1 MFYVCILSLIIFDLV
16 TRLTLYP
23 WPVKSEI
30 GWFPPDGH
38 DDGTGNRNF
47 ATKNLPGPVNRCW
60 VQSVDSEILPIRGK
74 SLATPWLGGGFKYF
88 LFSSLPGEDSHF
100 DQYFS
105 DGLKPPTRWPKRRCC
120 FLGDPN
126 ARRAFFVSKIV
137 DFQGSL
143 PMCFKTEVWQIF
155 LAGKFADY
163 ICNIYIYITYKCMK
177 VSVTWMK
184 VCVLSSRMAFCVK
197 LVKSPPWFDEN
208 NPFRAKD
215 GPNFFGRLVN
225 LFIFLSL
232 KISVLFF

>member
-1 MFYVCILSLIIFDLV
+1 MNILQQNCKTVCFMCAFYPLLSLILLPGLHFIHDLWRV
-16 TRLTLYP
+16 RS
-23 WPVKSEI
+23 VGS
-30 GWFPPDGH
+30 PPTATTMEP
-38 DDGTGNRNF
+38 GTGI
-47 ATKNLPGPVNRCW
+47 LPRKTCRGPWIGAEFSRLIQKSC
-60 VQSVDSEILPIRGK
+60 QSVEK
-74 SLATPWLGGGFKYF
+74 VWQKKPWLGGGFKNF

-163 ICNIYIYITYKCMK
+163 ICNIYIY
-177 VSVTWMK
+177 
-184 VCVLSSRMAFCVK
+184 
-197 LVKSPPWFDEN
+197 
-208 NPFRAKD
+208 
-215 GPNFFGRLVN
+215 N
-225 LFIFLSL
+225 L
-232 KISVLFF
+232 